1 MLVNIDEWYNN
12 DLGIVLMIYDRT
24 KIVAI
29 CTDLELFAY
38 ISISILNKSNKK
50 HVNKKYPM
58 SLNQG
63 DTH

>member
-38 ISISILNKSNKK
+38 ISISILNKSNK
-50 HVNKKYPM
+50 NM
-58 SLNQG
+58 
-63 DTH
+63 